1 MKRNINKKGFTLV
14 ELLAV
19 IVILAVLALVAMPNV
34 TRLMND
40 SRKNAFITEV
50 ENFVTY
56 AQTSYTNSQI
66 SGLTSDTGSEDESLI
81 PGQSFNGTIYDY
93 YCVSYKQL
101 VNGGFIQKSN
111 GKNYG
116 GIFEIYMPTDGTA
129 STTII
134 YMTNGNYYVNGMSIN
149 KLANKGNTES
159 TTQTDF
165 AFINN
170 SAASLKHDKCYKTK
184 DDLVASETLQVHSE
198 AALGAAHS

>member
-66 SGLTSDTGSEDESLI
+66 SGTVPKGTDESLI
-81 PGQSFNGTIYDY
+81 TGQMFNGVSYDY
-93 YCVSYKQL
+93 YCVSYAKL
-101 VNGGFIQKSN
+101 VSGGFIQKSN
-111 GKNYG
+111 GDNYK
-116 GIFEIYMPTDGTA
+116 GIFEIYMPTDGT
-129 STTII
+129 STKTII
-134 YMTNGNYYVNGMSIN
+134 YMSNGNYQINGLSIN
-149 KLANKGNTES
+149 KLANKSYEEK
-159 TTQTDF
+159 TTQTDY
-165 AFINN
+165 AFLN
-170 SAASLKHDKCYKTK
+170 SSSLELSRSACYTAPGTE
-184 DDLVASETLQVHSE
+184 LTTHAN
-198 AALGAAHS
+198 AALGAA

>member
-66 SGLTSDTGSEDESLI
+66 SGTVPKGTDESLI
-81 PGQSFNGTIYDY
+81 TGQMFNDVSYDY
-93 YCVSYKQL
+93 YCVSYAKL
-101 VNGGFIQKSN
+101 VSGGFIQKSN
-111 GKNYG
+111 GDNYK
-116 GIFEIYMPTDGTA
+116 GIFEIYMPTDGT
-129 STTII
+129 SSKTII
-134 YMTNGNYYVNGMSIN
+134 YMSNGNYQINGLSIN
-149 KLANKGNTES
+149 KLANKSYEEK
-159 TTQTDF
+159 TTQTEY
-165 AFINN
+165 AFLN
-170 SAASLKHDKCYKTK
+170 SSSLQLSRSACYTEKGTE
-184 DDLVASETLQVHSE
+184 LTNHAN
-198 AALGAAHS
+198 AALGAA

>member
-66 SGLTSDTGSEDESLI
+66 SGTVPKGPDESLI
-81 PGQSFNGTIYDY
+81 TGQKFNDVSYDY
-93 YCVSYKQL
+93 YCVSYAKL
-101 VNGGFIQKSN
+101 VSGGFIQKSN
-111 GKNYG
+111 GDNYK
-116 GIFEIYMPTDGTA
+116 GIFEIYMPTDGT
-129 STTII
+129 STKTII
-134 YMTNGNYYVNGMSIN
+134 YMSNGNYQINGLSIN
-149 KLANKGNTES
+149 KLANKSYEEK
-159 TTQTDF
+159 TTQTDY
-165 AFINN
+165 AFLN
-170 SAASLKHDKCYKTK
+170 SSSLELSRSACYTAPGTE
-184 DDLVASETLQVHSE
+184 LTTHAN
-198 AALGAAHS
+198 AALGAA

>member
-66 SGLTSDTGSEDESLI
+66 SGTVPNGPDESLI
-81 PGQSFNGTIYDY
+81 TGQTFNNVSYDY
-93 YCVSYKQL
+93 YCVSYAKL
-101 VNGGFIQKSN
+101 VSGGFIQKSN
-111 GKNYG
+111 GDNYKG
-116 GIFEIYMPTDGTA
+116 VFEIYMPTDGT
-129 STTII
+129 SSKTVI
-134 YMTNGNYYVNGMSIN
+134 YMSNGNYQINGLSIN
-149 KLANKGNTES
+149 KLANKSYEEK
-159 TTQTDF
+159 TTQTEY
-165 AFINN
+165 AFLN
-170 SAASLKHDKCYKTK
+170 SSSLQLSRSACYIAQGTE
-184 DDLVASETLQVHSE
+184 LTTHAN
-198 AALGAAHS
+198 AALGAA

>member
-66 SGLTSDTGSEDESLI
+66 SGTVPKGTDESLI
-81 PGQSFNGTIYDY
+81 TGQMFNSVSYDY
-93 YCVSYKQL
+93 YCVSYAKL
-101 VNGGFIQKSN
+101 VSGGFIQKSN
-111 GKNYG
+111 GDNYK
-116 GIFEIYMPTDGTA
+116 GIFEIYMPTDGT
-129 STTII
+129 STKTII
-134 YMTNGNYYVNGMSIN
+134 YMSNGNYQINGLSIN
-149 KLANKGNTES
+149 KLANKSYEEK
-159 TTQTDF
+159 TTQTDY
-165 AFINN
+165 AFLN
-170 SAASLKHDKCYKTK
+170 SSSLELSRSACYTAPGTE
-184 DDLVASETLQVHSE
+184 LTTHAN
-198 AALGAAHS
+198 AALGAA

>member
-66 SGLTSDTGSEDESLI
+66 SGTVPKGTDESLI
-81 PGQSFNGTIYDY
+81 TGQIFNDVSYDY
-93 YCVSYKQL
+93 YCVSYAKL
-101 VNGGFIQKSN
+101 VSGGFIQKSN
-111 GKNYG
+111 GDNYK
-116 GIFEIYMPTDGTA
+116 GIFEIYMPTDGT
-129 STTII
+129 STKTII
-134 YMTNGNYYVNGMSIN
+134 YMSNGNYQINGLSIN
-149 KLANKGNTES
+149 KLANKSYEEK
-159 TTQTDF
+159 TTQTDY
-165 AFINN
+165 AFLN
-170 SAASLKHDKCYKTK
+170 SSSLELSRSACYTAPGTE
-184 DDLVASETLQVHSE
+184 LTTHAN
-198 AALGAAHS
+198 AALGAA

>member
-66 SGLTSDTGSEDESLI
+66 SGTVPKGTDESLI
-81 PGQSFNGTIYDY
+81 TGQMFNDVSYDY
-93 YCVSYKQL
+93 YCVSYAKL
-101 VNGGFIQKSN
+101 VSGGFIQKSN
-111 GKNYG
+111 GDNYK
-116 GIFEIYMPTDGTA
+116 GIFEIYMPTDGT
-129 STTII
+129 STKTII
-134 YMTNGNYYVNGMSIN
+134 YMSNGNYQINGLSIN
-149 KLANKGNTES
+149 KLANKSYEEK
-159 TTQTDF
+159 TTQTDY
-165 AFINN
+165 AFLN
-170 SAASLKHDKCYKTK
+170 SSSLELSRSACYTAPGTE
-184 DDLVASETLQVHSE
+184 LTTHAN
-198 AALGAAHS
+198 AALGAA

>member
-66 SGLTSDTGSEDESLI
+66 SGAITNSADESLI
-81 PGQSFNGTIYDY
+81 TGQTFNNVSYDY
-93 YCVSYKQL
+93 YCVSYAKL
-101 VNGGFIQKSN
+101 VSGGFIQKSN
-111 GKNYG
+111 GDNYK
-116 GIFEIYMPTDGTA
+116 GIFEIYMP
-129 STTII
+129 
-134 YMTNGNYYVNGMSIN
+134 NGNYQINGLSIN
-149 KLANKGNTES
+149 KLANKSYEEK
-159 TTQTDF
+159 TTQTDY
-165 AFINN
+165 AFLN
-170 SAASLKHDKCYKTK
+170 SSSLELSRSACYTAQGTE
-184 DDLVASETLQVHSE
+184 LTTHAN
-198 AALGAAHS
+198 AALGAA

>member
-1 MKRNINKKGFTLV
+1 MKYKLNKNGFTLV

-40 SRKNAFITEV
+40 SRKNAFVTEV

-66 SGLTSDTGSEDESLI
+66 SGLTSGNGSEDESLI
-81 PGQSFNGTIYDY
+81 TGQNFNGTTYDY

-111 GKNYG
+111 GQNYG
-116 GIFEIYMPTDGTA
+116 GIFEIYMPTDGSA

-134 YMTNGNYYVNGMSIN
+134 YMTNGSYYVNGMSIN

-170 SAASLKHDKCYKTK
+170 SAASLKHDKCYKNATEA
-184 DDLVASETLQVHSE
+184 LASETLKVHSE